1 MITAHVESFVSSIEE
16 LKVII
21 PLHYEE
27 LAMNKDKVSLS
38 PQWHSYA
45 ASESEGKLFFVAL
58 RDAGAL
64 VGYFIGFVAP
74 GLHYSTCLTCIQDI
88 FYVKPD
94 ERGAAAGKILFDFV
108 ETELKRIGVQR
119 LITNS
124 KNHFPAA
131 WLFNRRG
138 YEEIETI
145 HSLWL
150 GVE

>member
-1 MITAHVESFVSSIEE
+1 MITAHVESFVANIDE
-16 LKVII
+16 LKEII

-27 LAMNKDKVSLS
+27 LAMNKDKVPLS
-38 PQWHSYA
+38 PQWHAYA
-45 ASESEGKLFFVAL
+45 DSEAEGKLFFVAL
-58 RDAGAL
+58 RDAGQMT
-64 VGYFIGFVAP
+64 GYFIGFIAP
-74 GLHYSTCLTCIQDI
+74 GLHYSTCLTCVQDI

-94 ERGAAAGKILFDFV
+94 ERGAAAGRILFDFV
-108 ETELKRIGVQR
+108 EDELRGRGVQR
-119 LITNS
+119 LVTNS

-150 GVE
+150 GGE

>member
-1 MITAHVESFVSSIEE
+1 MITAHVEEFSANIEQLKE
-16 LKVII
+16 LI

-27 LAMNKDKVSLS
+27 LAMNKDKVPLS
-38 PQWHSYA
+38 PRWECYERSEA
-45 ASESEGKLFFVAL
+45 AGELLLIVL
-58 RDAGAL
+58 RDEGRMA
-64 VGYFIGFVAP
+64 GYFIGFVAP

-94 ERGAAAGKILFDFV
+94 ERGAAAGNILFDFV
-108 ETELKRIGVQR
+108 ESELKRRGVQR

-150 GVE
+150 GGE

>member
-1 MITAHVESFVSSIEE
+1 MITAHVESFEANIEA
-16 LKVII
+16 LKEVI

-27 LAMNKDKVSLS
+27 LAMEKDKVPLS
-38 PQWHSYA
+38 PRWDAYVGLERA
-45 ASESEGKLFFVAL
+45 GGLFFVAL
-58 RDAGAL
+58 RDSGQL
-64 VGYFIGFVAP
+64 VGYFIGIVAP

-94 ERGAAAGKILFDFV
+94 ERGAAAGNLLFDFV
-108 ETELKRIGVQR
+108 EAELRRRGVQR

-138 YEEIETI
+138 YNEIETI

-150 GVE
+150 GD

>member
-1 MITAHVESFVSSIEE
+1 MITAHLESFVDNIEE
-16 LKVII
+16 LKEII

-27 LAMNKDKVSLS
+27 LAMNKDKVPLS
-38 PQWHSYA
+38 PQWHAYA
-45 ASESEGKLFFVAL
+45 EREANGSLFFVAL

-64 VGYFIGFVAP
+64 SGYFIGFVAP

-94 ERGAAAGKILFDFV
+94 DRGAAAGKILFDFV
-108 ETELKRIGVQR
+108 ESELRRRGVQR

-131 WLFNRRG
+131 WMFDRRG
-138 YEEIETI
+138 YEPIETI

-150 GVE
+150 GD

>member
-1 MITAHVESFVSSIEE
+1 MITAHIESFVVNIDE
-16 LKVII
+16 LKRII

-27 LAMNKDKVSLS
+27 LAMNKDKVPLA
-38 PQWHSYA
+38 PQWPKYA
-45 ASESEGKLFFVAL
+45 RAEANGELFFVAL
-58 RDAGAL
+58 RDAGNMA
-64 VGYFIGFVAP
+64 GYFIGFVGP
-74 GLHYSTCLTCIQDI
+74 GLHYETCLTCVQDI

-108 ETELKRIGVQR
+108 ENELKRRGVQR

-131 WLFNRRG
+131 WMFDKRG
-138 YEEIETI
+138 YEPIETI

-150 GVE
+150 GD

>member
-1 MITAHVESFVSSIEE
+1 MITVHVESFEDCIEE
-16 LKVII
+16 LKRVI

-27 LAMNKDKVSLS
+27 LALNKDKVPLS
-38 PQWHSYA
+38 PRWDAYISMERA
-45 ASESEGKLFFVAL
+45 GGLFFVTL
-58 RDAGAL
+58 RDAGELA
-64 VGYFIGFVAP
+64 GYFIGTVSP

-94 ERGAAAGKILFDFV
+94 ERGQAAGNQLFDFV
-108 ETELKRIGVQR
+108 EAELKRRGVQR
-119 LITNS
+119 LVCNS

-138 YEEIETI
+138 YEPIETI

-150 GVE
+150 GD

>member
-1 MITAHVESFVSSIEE
+1 MITAHIESFTANIEE
-16 LKVII
+16 LKEII

-27 LAMNKDKVSLS
+27 LAMNKDKVPLS
-38 PQWHSYA
+38 PRWDRYVEQEYA
-45 ASESEGKLFFVAL
+45 GALFFVAL
-58 RDAGAL
+58 RDAGRLA
-64 VGYFIGFVAP
+64 GYFIGFIAP

-108 ETELKRIGVQR
+108 EAELKRRGVQR

-131 WLFNRRG
+131 WMFDRRG
-138 YEEIETI
+138 YEPIETI

-150 GVE
+150 GD